1 MTQYLI
7 QCCTRG
13 RFSITT
19 YQLGKWHSHTHLIYP
34 PSLVVRSRTEGS
46 ESDSSWHCPG
56 NQHTAWHQGSKE
68 ICAITRG
75 PRQATDT
82 EFQSRPVA
90 GGGVPPPPRFANP
103 RMRQRNGDAAQREQ
117 RTEAL
122 LSAGSRKRFTEL
134 WTWRLCSRDLAEAAS
149 RTQLYPC
156 DLESDTQPDSDS
168 EFQALE

>member
-117 RTEAL
+117 RTEDRGLTQCWQPEALHRALDLEAL
-122 LSAGSRKRFTEL
+122 LAGFSRS
-134 WTWRLCSRDLAEAAS
+134 CV
-149 RTQLYPC
+149 
-156 DLESDTQPDSDS
+156 
-168 EFQALE
+168 